1 MLPQSLTEKYCS
13 LYENTQRI
21 VVKYSFF
28 INLQGG
34 VYDFSVKNAV
44 VKINKNFFYDSQELI
59 GNTHYNELMD

>member
-44 VKINKNFFYDSQELI
+44 VKK
-59 GNTHYNELMD
+59 